1 MTFELTE
8 KLIYLSRIKKRCI
21 RKIRILTKD
30 EDDLYRIKRLKY
42 ELKSINRVILKLK
55 SII

>member
-1 MTFELTE
+1 MTFERTE

-21 RKIRILTKD
+21 RKIRILSKD
-30 EDDLYRIKRLKY
+30 ENDLYRIKRLKY